1 MQILDAATENKR
13 LPLLR
18 LAFRPFFLLGTLFVV
33 IALGRWLGLLSGDL
47 NWSASVPH
55 ISHILWHGHEMLFGL
70 VMASGGG
77 FLLTAVQNWTGQPGL
92 RGAPLAVLV
101 LLWLAGR
108 ISWWLGLPSVA
119 LLLPDLL
126 FIVGAMLALGR
137 SVVAVRQ
144 WRNLVFVPVLSA
156 FTLVHL
162 LMVLSPTL
170 ARGAS
175 LAGVWLTVLLIA
187 IVGGRVIPFFTCRRW
202 NFDKVQ
208 ESTLE
213 LALANLPRVVIA
225 LLALFDAL
233 GHPASRVLLAVAALI
248 QLRRCWRWWDKRNW
262 GESLLWSLHLAYLC
276 LPLALLIM
284 AAGDASQA
292 MLAFHLL
299 AIGTIGGVILA
310 MIARVSLGHTGRS
323 LQAPKLMPLAF
334 VLILAAALAR
344 ALLPLLWPQLTLT
357 GWWLGGG
364 LMISAFALF
373 VGHYASMLM
382 RARADGRPG

>member
-1 MQILDAATENKR
+1 MQILDAAVEDKR
-13 LPLLR
+13 WPLLR
-18 LAFRPFFLLGTLFVV
+18 LAFRPLFLLGCLFALL
-33 IALGRWLGLLSGDL
+33 ALGRWLGLLSGQFG
-47 NWSASVPH
+47 WSAP
-55 ISHILWHGHEMLFGL
+55 ISPILWHGHEMLFGL
-70 VMASGGG
+70 VMAIVVG

-108 ISWWLGLPSVA
+108 LSWWLGLPSAA

-126 FIVGAMLALGR
+126 FIAGAILAMAR

-144 WRNLVFVPVLSA
+144 WRNLIFVPVLTA
-156 FTLVHL
+156 FAAVHL

-213 LALANLPRVVIA
+213 LALVNLPLVVIA
-225 LLALFDAL
+225 LLALFDLL
-233 GHPASRVLLAVAALI
+233 GHPASRLLLAATALV
-248 QLRRCWRWWDKRNW
+248 QLRRCWRWWDRRNW
-262 GESLLWSLHLAYLC
+262 GEPLLWSLHLAYLC
-276 LPLALLIM
+276 LPLALLVM
-284 AAGDASQA
+284 AAGDSRQA

-299 AIGTIGGVILA
+299 AIGTVAGMILA
-310 MIARVSLGHTGRS
+310 MIARVSLGHTGRN
-323 LQAPKLMPLAF
+323 LKAPGLMPIAF
-334 VLILAAALAR
+334 ALILAAAAAR
-344 ALLPLLWPQLTLT
+344 ALLPLLWPQLTSL

-364 LMISAFALF
+364 LMMAALALF
-373 VGHYASMLM
+373 IAYYAPMLM
-382 RARADGRPG
+382 SARADGRPG

>member
-1 MQILDAATENKR
+1 MQILDAAVEEKR
-13 LPLLR
+13 WPLLR
-18 LAFRPFFLLGTLFVV
+18 LAFRPLFLLGSLFALL
-33 IALGRWLGLLSGDL
+33 ALGRWLGLLSGQL
-47 NWSASVPH
+47 GWSSSLSPL
-55 ISHILWHGHEMLFGL
+55 IWHGHEMLFGL
-70 VMASGGG
+70 VMAIVVG

-92 RGAPLAVLV
+92 RGAPLAALV
-101 LLWLAGR
+101 LLWLVGR
-108 ISWWLGLPSVA
+108 LSWWLGLPSAA

-126 FIVGAMLALGR
+126 FIAGAMLALGR

-144 WRNLVFVPVLSA
+144 WRNLIFVPVLTA
-156 FTLVHL
+156 FAIAHL

-213 LALANLPRVVIA
+213 LALANLPLAAIA
-225 LLALFDAL
+225 LLALFDQLA
-233 GHPASRVLLAVAALI
+233 HPASRLLLALTALV

-262 GESLLWSLHLAYLC
+262 GEPLLWSLHLAYLC
-276 LPLALLIM
+276 LPLALLVM
-284 AAGDASQA
+284 AAGDARQA

-299 AIGTIGGVILA
+299 AIGTVAGMILA
-310 MIARVSLGHTGRS
+310 MIARVSLGHTGRN
-323 LQAPKLMPLAF
+323 LKAPGLMPIAF
-334 VLILAAALAR
+334 ALILAAAAAR
-344 ALLPLLWPQLTLT
+344 ALLPLLWPQLTSL

-364 LMISAFALF
+364 LMMAALALF
-373 VGHYASMLM
+373 IAYYAPMLM
-382 RARADGRPG
+382 KPRADGRPG

>member
-1 MQILDAATENKR
+1 MQILDAAVEEKR
-13 LPLLR
+13 WPLLR
-18 LAFRPFFLLGTLFVV
+18 LAFRPLFLLGSLFALL
-33 IALGRWLGLLSGDL
+33 ALGRWLGLLSGKL
-47 NWSASVPH
+47 GWSSSLSPL
-55 ISHILWHGHEMLFGL
+55 IWHGHEMLFGL
-70 VMASGGG
+70 VMAIVVG

-92 RGAPLAVLV
+92 RGAPLAALV

-108 ISWWLGLPSVA
+108 LCWWLGLPSAA

-126 FIVGAMLALGR
+126 FIAGAMLALGR

-144 WRNLVFVPVLSA
+144 WRNLIFVPVLTA
-156 FTLVHL
+156 FAIAHL

-213 LALANLPRVVIA
+213 LALANLPLAAIA
-225 LLALFDAL
+225 LLALFDQLA
-233 GHPASRVLLAVAALI
+233 HPASRLLLALTALV

-262 GESLLWSLHLAYLC
+262 GEPLLWSLHLAYLC
-276 LPLALLIM
+276 LPLALLVM
-284 AAGDASQA
+284 AAGDARQA

-299 AIGTIGGVILA
+299 AIGTVAGMILA
-310 MIARVSLGHTGRS
+310 MIARVSLGHTGRN
-323 LQAPKLMPLAF
+323 LKAPGLMPIAF
-334 VLILAAALAR
+334 ALILAAAAAR
-344 ALLPLLWPQLTLT
+344 ALLPLLWPQLTSL

-364 LMISAFALF
+364 LMMAALALF
-373 VGHYASMLM
+373 IAYYAPMLM
-382 RARADGRPG
+382 KPRADGRPG